1 VLRED
6 HHNCDDNAQT
16 DEVFRKAASALFF
29 LHIRSSMQA
38 HGEIRYD
45 TRIVPAVFMKTTA
58 GCRVGTATGLSH
70 LDVDD
75 GSGLS
80 PASQISKL

>member
-6 HHNCDDNAQT
+6 HHNCDDNGQT

-45 TRIVPAVFMKTTA
+45 TCIVPAVFMGRHGHRSLPQVFPIWTWTF
-58 GCRVGTATGLSH
+58 SSFS
-70 LDVDD
+70 D
-75 GSGLS
+75 
-80 PASQISKL
+80 